1 MAAHATSVQRWFI
14 MYGNSLSAQQLA
26 GVQLAIVE
34 PGHISPKSQF
44 PGVATKFYG
53 YISVGEVNESRPYWS
68 SMSQAAWVLAANPNW
83 PGAHGVDI
91 RALAWQKLLRGTVV
105 PELARN
111 GFNGVFLDT
120 LDEALRLEDENPKR
134 FRGTRKTLVQFI
146 RSLKADFPNL
156 GILPN
161 NGLAILQDIGDVID
175 GVVIEDFYTRYNF
188 EKKVAEAA
196 PTADDQ
202 EKEIVLDAFV
212 KKFRKPVFV
221 VLYGD
226 PQSDLVKSSIAR
238 CKTKGYHWYV
248 ANIDLMTI
256 GTME

>member
-1 MAAHATSVQRWFI
+1 MALSPWFI
-14 MYGNSLSAQQLA
+14 TYGNTLSPDQVKQVAM
-26 GVQLAIVE
+26 AIVE
-34 PGHISPKSQF
+34 PDHISPKAQF

-53 YISVGEVNESRPYWS
+53 YISVGEVNESRPYWNS
-68 SMSQAAWVLAANPNW
+68 IRGAAWVLAANPNW
-83 PGAHGVDI
+83 PGARGVDI
-91 RALAWQKLLRGTVV
+91 RALAWQKLLLGTVV

-146 RSLKADFPNL
+146 RSLKADFPKL

-188 EKKVAEAA
+188 EKKIAEAA
-196 PTADDQ
+196 PAADDQ
-202 EKEIVLDAFV
+202 EKEILLDAFV
-212 KKFRKPVFV
+212 KKFKKPVFV
-221 VLYGD
+221 VLYGN
-226 PQSDLVKSSIAR
+226 PHSDLVQSSIAR
-238 CKTKGYHWYV
+238 CKARGYHWYV
-248 ANIDLMTI
+248 GPIDLMAVGTI
-256 GTME
+256 EQ